1 MCIECGQDKCN
12 GGCPNAPDPT
22 VLKTCAVC
30 NSNIY
35 DYSTYYLD
43 KGNVVCDDCRF
54 TYCERYSIADAFQ
67 CQKCKEKYYTATD
80 EAYYFHGLILCEKCF
95 DDEFRFNCEV
105 N

>member
-54 TYCERYSIADAFQ
+54 TYSQKYSIADAFQ

-80 EAYYFHGLILCEKCF
+80 EAYYFNGLILCEKCF
-95 DDEFRFNCEV
+95 DDEFRFNCEM